1 MSTQSPVPHQH
12 PYGERI
18 TLELAKEICEAGE
31 AFAAG
36 KQWNAT
42 IAICDDGGHLVL
54 LHRMSNGQFGSVD
67 LAHPKAR
74 GAAAF
79 RRPTQIFHD
88 DLTDGKFTSFWH
100 LRQEAA
106 IPLEGGFPILLHGK
120 VIGGIG
126 VSGVGAAGFRDGD
139 SQVALAALKVV
150 DRLNEAGPNSATGV
164 L

>member
-1 MSTQSPVPHQH
+1 MATQPVPHQN

-18 TLELAKEICEAGE
+18 SLELAKEIAEAGE
-31 AFAAG
+31 AFAAKKG
-36 KQWNAT
+36 WNAT

-67 LAHPKAR
+67 LAPPKAY

-79 RRPTQIFHD
+79 RRSTGIFHD
-88 DLTDGKFTSFWH
+88 DLAAGKFNTFWH

-106 IPLEGGFPILLHGK
+106 IPLEGGYPIIVDGK

-126 VSGVGAAGFRDGD
+126 VSGVGAAGLADGD
-139 SQVALAALKVV
+139 SQVALAGLEVLKN
-150 DRLNEAGPNSATGV
+150 RK
-164 L
+164 

>member
-1 MSTQSPVPHQH
+1 MEAAKPVPHQT

-18 TLELAKEICEAGE
+18 SLELAKEISEAGE
-31 AFAAG
+31 AFAAKKG
-36 KQWNAT
+36 WNAT
-42 IAICDDGGHLVL
+42 IAICDDGGNPVL

-79 RRPTQIFHD
+79 RRSTKIFHD
-88 DLTDGKFTSFWH
+88 DLAAGKFTSYWH

-106 IPLEGGFPILLHGK
+106 IPLEGGYPIILHGK

-126 VSGVGAAGFRDGD
+126 VSGVGAAGLEDGD
-139 SQVALAALKVV
+139 SQVALAGLEVLK
-150 DRLNEAGPNSATGV
+150 NK
-164 L
+164 

>member
-1 MSTQSPVPHQH
+1 MAPQPVPHQH

-18 TLELAKEICEAGE
+18 TLELAKEMAVAGE
-31 AFAAG
+31 TYAAERG
-36 KQWNAT
+36 WNAT

-54 LHRMSNGQFGSVD
+54 LHRMSNGQFGSID
-67 LAHPKAR
+67 LAPPKAY

-79 RRPTQIFHD
+79 RRPTKIFHD
-88 DLTDGKFTSFWH
+88 DLTNGKFTSFWH

-106 IPLEGGFPILLHGK
+106 IPLEGGYPILLNGK

-126 VSGVGAAGFRDGD
+126 VSGVGAAGLEDGD

-150 DRLNEAGPNSATGV
+150 ETKNK
-164 L
+164 

>member
-1 MSTQSPVPHQH
+1 MSAKPVPYQT

-18 TLELAKEICEAGE
+18 SLELAKQIAEAGE
-31 AFAAG
+31 AFAAKNG
-36 KQWNAT
+36 WNAT

-67 LAHPKAR
+67 LAPPKAY

-79 RRPTQIFHD
+79 RRPTQIFHE
-88 DLTDGKFTSFWH
+88 DLGAGKFETFWH

-106 IPLEGGFPILLHGK
+106 IPLEGGFPIIVDGK

-126 VSGVGAAGFRDGD
+126 VSGVGAAGLPDGD
-139 SQVALAALKVV
+139 SQVALAALKVLEK
-150 DRLNEAGPNSATGV
+150 RR
-164 L
+164 